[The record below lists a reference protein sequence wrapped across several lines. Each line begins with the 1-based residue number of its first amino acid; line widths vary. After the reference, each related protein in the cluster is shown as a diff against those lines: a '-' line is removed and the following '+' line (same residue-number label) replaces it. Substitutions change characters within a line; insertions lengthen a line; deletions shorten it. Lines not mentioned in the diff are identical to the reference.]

1 VVNRLLYI
9 DGQDLKKLILAGA
22 QELNNNKDF
31 IDSLNVFPVP
41 DGDTG
46 TNMSLTILSSVD
58 TIKNI
63 ENKNINEIAKKASM
77 GALKGARGNSGVIL
91 SQLFR
96 GFYKSLENL
105 EKASLKD
112 IAEACKKAS
121 EFAYSAVMRPKEGTI
136 LTMSREIANKIFQ
149 ESIDENISLE
159 KVLLDTIIYGHK
171 ILIDSKELLPAL
183 KQADVVDSGA
193 RGLLFILEGML
204 KYLSRDSDFEISLEK
219 LLKKEKNSD
228 IKNISKE
235 ELEENIRFG
244 YCTEL
249 FLNIKD
255 GNKSDDEI
263 NELKEYLEKIGD
275 SLVFVNDDGM
285 IKIHVHSNNPGLVLE
300 KSLEIGD
307 IDDIKIENMRLQN
320 KKLTELNK
328 INTKKNI
335 GFISVVSGNG
345 FSDIFKEL
353 GVDEIVDAGYSFNPS
368 TQDILDAIKKVNAD
382 NIFILPNNKNTTLAS
397 QQACNILRDSE
408 KKVCVIETESMP
420 EGIDVL
426 INYIDNSDDNID
438 IACKKIIET
447 NFKKLVI
454 EVSLSIREVKTD
466 NLIIKTGDILCLTK
480 NNIISSDKFIDVAIE
495 KMFNLIINNKNNDYS
510 VTNIYFGNKIKKN
523 EAEKMIES
531 LKSKYKDLEMNL
543 YFGGQETQFYIIS
556 IE

>member
-1 VVNRLLYI
+1 MLYI

>member
-1 VVNRLLYI
+1 MVNRLLYI